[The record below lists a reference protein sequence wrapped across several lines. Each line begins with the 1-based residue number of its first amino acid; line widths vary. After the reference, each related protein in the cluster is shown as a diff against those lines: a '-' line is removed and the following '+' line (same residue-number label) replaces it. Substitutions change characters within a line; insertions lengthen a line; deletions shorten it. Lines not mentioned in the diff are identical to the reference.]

1 MIRETFESDKDGVID
16 LIQEFYLEELHKFEY
31 KFDRAQAEADFLTAI
46 KVPVVYSLVIDNGK
60 IDGFIGAI
68 ISKRMFLYGMTAME
82 LMWYVKP
89 SKRKDG
95 IKLLQTF
102 ERGCKERGCDDIMMI
117 GLEGSKANRIYDLL
131 GYRRQESIWFKKIG
145 G

>member
-1 MIRETFESDKDGVID
+1 MIRETVESDKDGVID

-31 KFDRAQAEADFLTAI
+31 RFDRAQAEADFLAAI
-46 KVPVVYSLVIDNGK
+46 KVPVVYSLVIDNGQ

-68 ISKRMFLYGMTAME
+68 ISKRMFLAGVTAME

-89 SKRKDG
+89 SKRREG
-95 IKLLQTF
+95 IRLLQAF
-102 ERGCKERGCDDIMMI
+102 ERGCKDRGCDDVMMI
-117 GLEGSKANRIYDLL
+117 GLEGSKACKAYELL
-131 GYRRQESIWFKKIG
+131 GYRKQESMYFKKIG